1 MSEAMKKVRGNSLLG
16 RLLML
21 LRLRRLLDPSSRD
34 RRNARYE
41 RKVEPADIIWCESL
55 GHYPYS
61 IPARSFSYCFYSI
74 PHLWCST
81 VCMLS
86 RSQCLLLETQKGYS
100 LNLDSCW

>member
-34 RRNARYE
+34 RRHARYE
-41 RKVEPADIIWCESL
+41 RKVEPADIVWCESL

-61 IPARSFSYCFYSI
+61 IPARSFSYCFIQSPTFEVRLFACSPDRSAYS
-74 PHLWCST
+74 
-81 VCMLS
+81 
-86 RSQCLLLETQKGYS
+86 
-100 LNLDSCW
+100 